1 MAITYYLM
9 QPGDTVL
16 QAVQPDTAGVNGG
29 YGGEEYQSAE
39 PMPMQY
45 FVDDPSQILRIHTQA
60 LFSKKEIEI
69 PKQIIVSKKP
79 VLPAWNFN
87 ADFFQENSLTRL
99 VKRTGYWRDEAEYRV
114 STSKPDTVVI
124 QTRTFSHF
132 DWFLGLFLLL
142 AFLFI
147 WIRMFYGKYFS
158 ILAGALGSSQMS
170 TKLFRERN
178 VLVRRVSIVLDF
190 IYLVILSMFTFEV
203 LRHYNLFDSRLGVF
217 NQFMLILNI
226 VMIYSLL
233 RVALLRMT
241 GNLFLKRSLF
251 LEYIHST
258 FVVNKST
265 GLFLLPVVVAGHY
278 FPQTLVSP
286 VMVLG
291 LFLLVVAFI
300 WKTIRGY
307 QIIKRKDI
315 AIFYLILYLCTLE
328 ILPLLIGYKFIITL
342 I

>member
-16 QAVQPDTAGVNGG
+16 QAVQSDTAGVYGG
-29 YGGEEYQSAE
+29 YEAEEYQSAE
-39 PMPMQY
+39 PIPMQY
-45 FVDDPSQILRIHTQA
+45 FVEDPSRILRIHTQA
-60 LFSKKEIEI
+60 LFNQKAAEP
-69 PKQIIVSKKP
+69 PKPVVVSNKP

-87 ADFFQENSLTRL
+87 LDFFQENSLTRL
-99 VKRTGYWRDEAEYRV
+99 VKRTGYWSDEAEYRI
-114 STSKPDTVVI
+114 SSSKPDSVLI
-124 QTRTFSHF
+124 QTRMASHF
-132 DWFLGLFLLL
+132 DWFLGIFLFLSI
-142 AFLFI
+142 LFI

-178 VLVRRVSIVLDF
+178 VLVRRVSFVLDF

-203 LRHYNLFDSRLGVF
+203 LHHFDLFGSRLSIF

-226 VMIYSLL
+226 VMIYTLL

-258 FVVNKST
+258 FVVNKGT
-265 GLFLLPVVVAGHY
+265 GLLLIPVVVAGHY

-286 VMVLG
+286 VMLVG
-291 LFLLVVAFI
+291 LFFLAVAFI